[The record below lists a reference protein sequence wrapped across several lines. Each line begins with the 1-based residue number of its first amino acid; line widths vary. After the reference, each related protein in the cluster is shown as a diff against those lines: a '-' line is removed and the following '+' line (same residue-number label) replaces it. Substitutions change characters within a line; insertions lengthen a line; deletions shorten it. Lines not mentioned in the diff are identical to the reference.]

1 VVEVWVVVC
10 VETNPSPYQLQLQ
23 LFLLSLLTYSFFS
36 SFYTQAQPL
45 NQVQPPP
52 THPQDPVTPANQAQ
66 TTAAEAVVDTV
77 DSILILGKKKSEVW
91 MGLYRSSISKSSSNL
106 NLNLTSQANRI
117 ESNRTGLAV
126 LMFSFYA
133 MSSILLPSASSPMS
147 FLFHCSIVTLPY
159 PILFL
164 TGPLSFKIFWCC
176 AALLFSLLFLS
187 LLF

>member
-1 VVEVWVVVC
+1 
-10 VETNPSPYQLQLQ
+10 
-23 LFLLSLLTYSFFS
+23 
-36 SFYTQAQPL
+36 
-45 NQVQPPP
+45 
-52 THPQDPVTPANQAQ
+52 
-66 TTAAEAVVDTV
+66 VDTV

-147 FLFHCSIVTLPY
+147 FLFPLFYCYPTLSY
-159 PILFL
+159 PIFNWAFEFQNFL
-164 TGPLSFKIFWCC
+164 VLCC
-176 AALLFSLLFLS
+176 SPVLIVIPIPSVLIQDS
-187 LLF
+187 